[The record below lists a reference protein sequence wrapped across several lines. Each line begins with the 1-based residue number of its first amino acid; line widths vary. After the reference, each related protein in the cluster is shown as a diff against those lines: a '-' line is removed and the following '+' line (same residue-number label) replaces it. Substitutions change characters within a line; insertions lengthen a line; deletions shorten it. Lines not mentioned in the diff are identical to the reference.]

1 MAALNLAAIA
11 PGSSARLGI
20 YAVVAVVVAA
30 TLALA
35 GWSTPSFLTIDN
47 LFVVIRAASI
57 TGIVAVG
64 MSYVT
69 ISGNLFALS
78 AGQLSALLGIVYALL
93 VRTDLGVSASC
104 LGVMG
109 VAILA
114 GMLQGFAIAVVRN
127 PIITTIAFGAVFAGL
142 AALISANGNIRI
154 HDATA
159 AWIGTVRP
167 LGVPIQSWVFV
178 AWALFGLFV
187 MKKTW
192 IGRIMTLSGANR
204 LTAAA
209 TGLRVEVAT
218 AIALTM
224 LAISSAIVAI
234 FAVSQFSQA
243 KADMFAGLDIDCI
256 ASVLVGG
263 VALRGGQGSPIQAAL
278 GAALIA
284 LLQNFLLL
292 RSLPT
297 GVRFAIVGAVVI
309 AATSGFHFLQRR
321 GQ

>member
-1 MAALNLAAIA
+1 MAASNLAAVA
-11 PGSSARLGI
+11 PRSPARLGI
-20 YAVVAVVVAA
+20 YAAVPAVAA
-30 TLALA
+30 AALALA
-35 GWSTPSFLTIDN
+35 GWSTPSFLTVDN
-47 LFVVIRAASI
+47 LFIVIRAASI
-57 TGIVAVG
+57 TGLAAVG

-78 AGQLSALLGIVYALL
+78 AGQLSALLGIVYALI
-93 VRTDLGVSASC
+93 VRAGLGVPAGC
-104 LGVMG
+104 LGAMG

-127 PIITTIAFGAVFAGL
+127 PIITTIAFGAVFAGV

-154 HDATA
+154 YDATA
-159 AWIGTVRP
+159 DWIGTVRP

-192 IGRIMTLSGANR
+192 IGRIMTLSGDNR

-209 TGLRVEVAT
+209 TGLRVDVAAAT
-218 AIALTM
+218 ALTM

-263 VALRGGQGSPIQAAL
+263 VALRGGRGSPLQAAL

-292 RSLPT
+292 RSLPA
-297 GVRFAIVGAVVI
+297 GIRFAVVGALVV
-309 AATSGFHFLQRR
+309 AATSGFHLLQRR
-321 GQ
+321 GR